1 MRSYDDQDD
10 RKMKKRRK
18 KRSKVH
24 PGYGNLQ
31 EDSGLSNEGFEMGEK
46 KKTTLKRGTQFARSF
61 KEVLKA
67 ANVFSAA
74 QAVQEAV
81 SKWRNYNTSRRHVQ
95 ENKTV
100 YAVKKK
106 PELEG
111 LASDLDDDVED
122 DQIDAALGFPG
133 NLGDTS
139 RKKASASNR
148 AFISYFAKLGKVDGS
163 DDFVDLDFLENLI
176 DNGANVSSTDRYGQS
191 VLHEVARAWHVDVAK
206 FLLGKGLDPNQ
217 KDVYGRTALHVAAA
231 VNYPE
236 MVEFLVQHGADIE
249 AKTREELQTPV
260 HFAARNDAVMSLK
273 MLIKHNADFKK
284 QRDYKGRTP
293 LHLAAELDRSETAR
307 YLVEQGAEAGVQDY
321 SGQACITHMITKMP
335 PVAKEALNQFHPTDR
350 ANRKQYYYLNNIEP
364 VLPGEAAD
372 SLASTPM
379 EVAVQYKQYEV
390 LQHPVFLKLINIK
403 WKQFARRG
411 AWFSLFLNFIFI
423 VTWTALAVVPAW
435 EVRHKYTFP
444 QDWWRIIVSS
454 IAVLLTFY
462 QIIVELKEFF
472 SDKQKFHAWQKWRT
486 EEIKKDLT
494 FCHPRWPE
502 EREFLLR
509 EIEQIQ
515 EQKSVYFSDFWNLF
529 DWTLYLLLL
538 VCITTHIVDV
548 FAHSTELARWH
559 IRIFALTI
567 IIMWLRLMKNA
578 RAFRAIGPFIVIL
591 SHMFYDIL
599 RFIYLYLEFYIPFAC
614 AFWML
619 FGDRGVTGF
628 TTVPLLLYSM
638 FRLTLVDEYDYDGL
652 HAEDEVFADLLL
664 AGFFFVSAILCI
676 NLFIALLSDT
686 FQRVYDNA
694 VSNAIMQQAQT
705 ILGLEAS
712 MSRKKREKFKAMI
725 HSKCAPLPEYYDDDM
740 TSADGEDLQK
750 ITFQIMEEVEEMHEM
765 MKMMYK
771 PGDESTSS
779 DHPRPV
785 VYPASTD
792 SGLSDSHRSSGAM
805 VSQVQEEV
813 KTLRDEI
820 SHLRLRQDE
829 MFDRMRHDNSS
840 MKRFLQHLIDIQ
852 SQGGFQPRGGG
863 ESGPVVRGPSR
874 LEPLSVG
881 DHGRGDRM
889 RGSPRSSPLTKEVRD
904 DSPFGARDR
913 DVEKGL
919 PESYRTSSRQRR
931 EQEMERQDQSDT
943 PSNDVSPGSDDG
955 PDGDMHAHMA
965 GGDAWQPPQ
974 DVRIKSTVR
983 GVISPL
989 PSLFKMPPVRHGS
1002 MDTVTDVLGAVA
1014 KGSKRYTTSAIPV
1027 LAKLLVD
1034 LNF

>member
-46 KKTTLKRGTQFARSF
+46 KKTTLKR
-61 KEVLKA
+61 EVLKA

-364 VLPGEAAD
+364 VLPEAFKKISGEAAD

-779 DHPRPV
+779 VHPRPV

-983 GVISPL
+983 GS
-989 PSLFKMPPVRHGS
+989 SG
-1002 MDTVTDVLGAVA
+1002 
-1014 KGSKRYTTSAIPV
+1014 TSHA
-1027 LAKLLVD
+1027 
-1034 LNF
+1034 

>member
-46 KKTTLKRGTQFARSF
+46 KKTTLKR
-61 KEVLKA
+61 EVLKA

-364 VLPGEAAD
+364 VLPEAFKKISGEAAD

-840 MKRFLQHLIDIQ
+840 MKHFLQHLIDIQ
-852 SQGGFQPRGGG
+852 SQGGLQPRGGG

-983 GVISPL
+983 GS
-989 PSLFKMPPVRHGS
+989 SG
-1002 MDTVTDVLGAVA
+1002 
-1014 KGSKRYTTSAIPV
+1014 TSHA
-1027 LAKLLVD
+1027 
-1034 LNF
+1034 

>member
-46 KKTTLKRGTQFARSF
+46 KKHTLK

-100 YAVKKK
+100 YRHIKPKTVYAVKKK

-133 NLGDTS
+133 LGDTAAK
-139 RKKASASNR
+139 RKASASNR

-176 DNGANVSSTDRYGQS
+176 DNGANVNSTDRYGQS
-191 VLHEVARAWHVDVAK
+191 VLHEVARAWHIDVAK
-206 FLLGKGLDPNQ
+206 FLLGKGMDPNQ

-249 AKTREELQTPV
+249 SKTREELQTPV

-284 QRDYKGRTP
+284 PRDYKGRTP

-364 VLPGEAAD
+364 VLPESFKKVAGEAAD
-372 SLASTPM
+372 SLAKTPM

-390 LQHPVFLKLINIK
+390 LQHPVFQKLISMK
-403 WKQFARRG
+403 WKGFARRG
-411 AWFSLFLNFIFI
+411 AWLSLFLNFIFI
-423 VTWTALAVVPAW
+423 VMWTTLAVAPAW
-435 EVRHKYTFP
+435 RVRFTYTFP

-462 QIIVELKEFF
+462 HIIVELKEFF
-472 SDKQKFHAWQKWRT
+472 SDKQKFQAWQKWRT
-486 EEIKKDLT
+486 EEIRKDLT

-502 EREFLLR
+502 ERAFLLR
-509 EIEQIQ
+509 EIDQIQ
-515 EQKSVYFSDFWNLF
+515 DQKSSYFSDFWNLF

-548 FAHSTELARWH
+548 FAHSEELARWH

-599 RFIYLYLEFYIPFAC
+599 RFVYLYLEFYIPFAC

-619 FGDRGVTGF
+619 FGGRGVTGF
-628 TTVPLLLYSM
+628 LTVPTMLYTM

-664 AGFFFVSAILCI
+664 AMFFFVSAILCI

-712 MSRKKREKFKAMI
+712 MSKRKREKFKAMI
-725 HSKCAPLPEYYDDDM
+725 HSQCAPLPEYYDDDM
-740 TSADGEDLQK
+740 TSAEGDDLQK
-750 ITFQIMEEVEEMHEM
+750 ITFQIMEEVEQMHEM
-765 MKMMYK
+765 MRMMYK
-771 PGDESTSS
+771 PGDEGTSS
-779 DHPRPV
+779 DQPRPIRP

-820 SHLRLRQDE
+820 SNLRLRQDE

-863 ESGPVVRGPSR
+863 GGGESSMGVRGPSR

-889 RGSPRSSPLTKEVRD
+889 RGSPRSSPLAREVRD
-904 DSPFGARDR
+904 DSPFGVRDR

-919 PESYRTSSRQRR
+919 PESRQSHRTSSRQRR
-931 EQEMERQDQSDT
+931 EQELERRDQSDT

-983 GVISPL
+983 GS
-989 PSLFKMPPVRHGS
+989 SG
-1002 MDTVTDVLGAVA
+1002 
-1014 KGSKRYTTSAIPV
+1014 TSHA
-1027 LAKLLVD
+1027 
-1034 LNF
+1034 